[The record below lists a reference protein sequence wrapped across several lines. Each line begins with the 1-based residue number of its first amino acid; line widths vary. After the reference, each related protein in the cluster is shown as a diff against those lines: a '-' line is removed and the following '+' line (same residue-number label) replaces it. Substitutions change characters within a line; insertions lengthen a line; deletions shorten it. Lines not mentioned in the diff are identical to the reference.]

1 MGNGAVAVGKGMN
14 HTNSSPTKYAQPQF
28 RHFPL
33 VPLPL
38 AALIVSLLAVLSY
51 LLHMVAGHES
61 TLFLFSGALLIVALA
76 YSLVRLFGE
85 LVTLKALEGGIH
97 KAREGLLGPVK
108 PVFESWTS
116 GGQLINEFNQTV
128 NTLSVMFQTVE
139 QCQGRFLNERNRF
152 NTILQNLPAALLSVD
167 DDLVITV
174 ANLQADS
181 TFGVQSGTLVGK
193 SIFDLMDLTERDREL
208 LRDAFLYKR
217 TISNQEIM
225 LKVKGKTTFYSINLG
240 FYNSNEDDL
249 ESVLILQDITENKS
263 IMESLSNREK
273 LVAMGQL
280 AAGVAHELNTPL
292 GNILGYAQL
301 LQKNISSDAP
311 LTDYAKV
318 IAEETQRCSSVINE
332 LLNFA
337 RKDKC
342 SGETCNLNALAQDL
356 IDTFLNCRLKRYRI
370 EIVLELSSDPLI
382 IEGGCGQLDIV
393 LTNLLVNAIDALEG
407 VESPRI
413 VIKTWVEDD
422 FAFIS
427 ISDNGPGVPE
437 TMQGRLFELFYST
450 KEVGKGTGLGLS
462 ISQAIVTK
470 RGGYIKYDN
479 QYRQGASFVVK
490 LPSVNLERVEA

>member
-1 MGNGAVAVGKGMN
+1 MITHPVAVVTGMN
-14 HTNSSPTKYAQPQF
+14 QISPSHTGSGLP
-28 RHFPL
+28 RIPL

-38 AALIVSLLAVLSY
+38 AVLAVVLLTVISYALLVVVGPESKLFWLS
-51 LLHMVAGHES
+51 G
-61 TLFLFSGALLIVALA
+61 TLLIVAAA
-76 YSLVRLFGE
+76 YAIVRLFGE
-85 LVTLKALEGGIH
+85 LVALKTLEAGIH
-97 KAREGLLGPVK
+97 KAREGLLGPVT

-116 GGQLINEFNQTV
+116 GGRLINEFNQTV
-128 NTLSVMFQTVE
+128 NTLSLMFQTVE

-167 DDLVITV
+167 DDLLITV
-174 ANLQADS
+174 ANLQADRM
-181 TFGVQSGTLVGK
+181 FGVPSGSLEGK
-193 SIFDLMDLTERDREL
+193 SVFDLMDLNEHDREL

-225 LKVKGKTTFYSINLG
+225 LKMNGKASFHSLNLG
-240 FYNSNEDDL
+240 FYNSNENDL
-249 ESVLILQDITENKS
+249 ESVLILQDITEYKS
-263 IMESLSNREK
+263 LMESLSTREK

-301 LQKNISSDAP
+301 LQKNTHADAS
-311 LTDYAKV
+311 LNDYAKV

-342 SGETCNLNALAQDL
+342 SGETCDLNALAQDL

-370 EIVLELSSDPLI
+370 EIALELSADRLI

-393 LTNLLVNAIDALEG
+393 LTNLLINAIDALEG
-407 VESPRI
+407 IESPKI
-413 VIKTWVEDD
+413 VIRTWAEDGY
-422 FAFIS
+422 ALIS

-437 TMQGRLFELFYST
+437 AIQARLFDLFYST

-470 RGGYIKYDN
+470 RGGYIKYDS
-479 QYRQGASFVVK
+479 QYQEGARFVIK
-490 LPSVNLERVEA
+490 LPAVDLERVAA